1 MVLTELPLDLV
12 SHIALWLPDAR
23 TLARMEWASKLCRHA
38 CQLQAEKMRRLL
50 KHSARMPAL
59 LRCPEYHCPRPLDYE
74 ELLRQQQGTEN
85 GESAQ
90 LHSRSK
96 TLQLPADVFF
106 SVEVLYGDASW
117 AWCGPPRELIP
128 DLTDPTRVLS
138 ARVWEER
145 PDFIDELNRLNNVDR
160 DGAHTLWQ
168 TVRIRAFVTRGLRS
182 IKIYDGNL
190 DDSDGEKHS
199 YASFMEVGEVG
210 SFVTSAYGP
219 PQMIT
224 FEARMSMTD
233 DGEIDL
239 CFFAF
244 TDDDDCDVSGEDVLQ
259 LLNAAARAPSPAG
272 PLL

>member
-74 ELLRQQQGTEN
+74 ELLRQQQATET
-85 GESAQ
+85 GESAR
-90 LHSRSK
+90 LHSRSNS
-96 TLQLPADVFF
+96 LQLPTDVFL
-106 SVEVLYGDASW
+106 SAEVLYGDASW

-128 DLTDPTRVLS
+128 DLTDPRRAVLS

-145 PDFIDELNRLNNVDR
+145 PDFIDELNRLNKVDP
-160 DGAHTLWQ
+160 DEAQALWEM
-168 TVRIRAFVTRGLRS
+168 VRLRVFVTRGLRS
-182 IKIYDGNL
+182 IKIYDGNIE
-190 DDSDGEKHS
+190 DGDGQKHS
-199 YASFMEVGEVG
+199 NASFIEIG
-210 SFVTSAYGP
+210 SFVTSADGP
-219 PQMIT
+219 PQVIT
-224 FEARMSMTD
+224 CQAYMSMTD

-239 CFFAF
+239 CFSGF

-259 LLNAAARAPSPAG
+259 LLNVAAQVMTLPAG
-272 PLL
+272 TLL